1 MAQAGSALGWK
12 NQITI
17 GNRPRAMAAEP
28 RAFTSAA
35 GERLAQEANAALR
48 RAVSEAYGPSWPSLD
63 AAPFSSAAQRHGMSS
78 SIRLFGQPLTRRLS
92 TSAK

>member
-1 MAQAGSALGWK
+1 MAQAGSALGRM

-35 GERLAQEANAALR
+35 EERLAQEANAALR
-48 RAVSEAYGPSWPSLD
+48 RAEAG
-63 AAPFSSAAQRHGMSS
+63 
-78 SIRLFGQPLTRRLS
+78 
-92 TSAK
+92 